1 VNHDSGATIR
11 FASSWG
17 EGEIESRLMGA
28 FNVSNLLL
36 ALATLL
42 ALGYPMAELL
52 KTAARLQPVCGRMEV
67 FSAPGK
73 PTVVVDYAHTPD
85 ALEKALEAARLHC
98 AGKLWCV
105 FGCGGDR
112 DKGKRPLMG
121 AIAEQFA
128 DIPVVTDDNPRT
140 EEPRA
145 IINDILAGMLDAG
158 RARVVEGRAEAVT
171 NTIMQAR
178 RMTWFCWRVK
188 AMKIIRLLAIA
199 VWITRPRNGSTSAG
213 SGGMIS
219 ITLSQA
225 AGYCTANCWVRI

>member
-1 VNHDSGATIR
+1 
-11 FASSWG
+11 
-17 EGEIESRLMGA
+17 MGA

-52 KTAARLQPVCGRMEV
+52 NTAERLQPVCGRMEV

-121 AIAEQFA
+121 AIAEQCA

-145 IINDILAGMLDAG
+145 IINDIGRYAG
-158 RARVVEGRAEAVT
+158 RRTCPRGGRPCGSRDQRHHAGAGERRRAR
-171 NTIMQAR
+171 
-178 RMTWFCWRVK
+178 RVK
-188 AMKIIRLLAIA
+188 AMKIIRLLAIV
-199 VWITRPRNGSTSAG
+199 VWTIRT
-213 SGGMIS
+213 
-219 ITLSQA
+219 
-225 AGYCTANCWVRI
+225 V